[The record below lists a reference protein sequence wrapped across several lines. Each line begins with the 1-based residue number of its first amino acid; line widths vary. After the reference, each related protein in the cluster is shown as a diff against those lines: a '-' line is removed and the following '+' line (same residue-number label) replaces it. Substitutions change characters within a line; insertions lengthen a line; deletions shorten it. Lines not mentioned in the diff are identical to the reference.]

1 MLKNLLSGLDIPKG
15 EILFLHV
22 KLKGIRSN
30 LPYSNIAKSII
41 NILNKYYE
49 PKTILVPTFTYSFT
63 KTGVFNKLN
72 TPSEVGR
79 FSEEIRMSY
88 SPVFRTSNPVFNLI
102 DTNNFFKSWDIDY
115 TSAFSKN
122 SHLDLLSKEGYII
135 ININLPELI
144 NTHLHYLEYK
154 NRVPYRF
161 VKYFEGDIVND
172 DNSIEKISY
181 HYYVRDLDID
191 TAWRREKI
199 KNVLI
204 QNKIL
209 NEKFYDNIGVNWLN
223 TKELDKFINR
233 ELNENKQFL
242 IED

>member
-1 MLKNLLSGLDIPKG
+1 MLKNLLNGLDIPKG

-22 KLKGIRSN
+22 KLKGISSK
-30 LPYSNIAKSII
+30 LPYSDISKNII
-41 NILNKYYE
+41 NLLNEYYE

-63 KTGVFNKLN
+63 KTGIFNKSN

-79 FSEEIRMSY
+79 FSEEIRISY
-88 SPVFRTSNPVFNLI
+88 SAEFRTSNPVFNLI
-102 DTNNFFKSWDIDY
+102 DTNNFFKSWDIDHS
-115 TSAFSKN
+115 SAFAKN
-122 SHLDLLSKEGYII
+122 SHLDLLSKEGYVIL
-135 ININLPELI
+135 NINLPELI

-161 VKYFEGDIVND
+161 VKFFQGDIVHE
-172 DNSIEKISY
+172 DNSVEKISY

-199 KNVLI
+199 KDFLI
-204 QNKIL
+204 KNKIL
-209 NEKFYDNIGVNWLN
+209 KEKFFKNIGVNWMN
-223 TKELDKFINR
+223 TKELDKYIDC

-242 IED
+242 IEN